1 MPRTTEGK
9 PGVSTAAGPGT
20 GDAPVSPAAE
30 TLGGEDFRRL
40 LQSATTWLERNAAAV
55 DALNVF
61 PVPDGDT
68 GTNMLLTMRAALD
81 GARKVKGSAAGAVLK
96 GAAQGAV
103 MGARGNSGVIL
114 SQIVAG
120 IARSAGEHETCDGS
134 LLAAALAEGA
144 ATAYRAVS
152 RPVEGTILTVARLA
166 GDGAVAAAGQ
176 PPAGVP
182 LTCRYVMERA
192 HSAAREAVERT
203 PEQLPVLR
211 QSGVVDAGGEGY
223 RVILEGMALDLAG
236 ESLPESP
243 STTPHTGEG
252 ARAEGSVPLVLDAQD
267 GGEWGYC
274 TQFLIHGDALDVMRL
289 REDLQKIAE
298 STLVVGDESFVRVHG
313 HTENPGELLTFAVRH
328 GRLQRISIEDMDA
341 QHDAWLRNQVQST
354 EAAESPAEGEGPS
367 RSTPAPTVPLGT
379 VAVAPGSG
387 LADVL
392 RSLGAL
398 EIVPGGQTMN
408 PSAGELLEAARRS
421 GAETVILLP
430 NNGNVVSTAEHA
442 IGVAQNGSPRV
453 LVVPTRT
460 VPQGIAAQLAFDP
473 QSSPEEN
480 VAAMTGA
487 AGAVRTVEVT
497 RATRSVTIGELE
509 VGEGDVLGLLDD
521 KVVAAAA
528 EPLVA
533 ATRALDLASAGKAEL
548 ITVYRGEGPDEPQAT
563 AFVKAL
569 QGHYQG
575 AEIQLVYGGQPHYD
589 YMISVE

>member
-1 MPRTTEGK
+1 MPRATEKK
-9 PGVSTAAGPGT
+9 PGVSTAAGPGAV
-20 GDAPVSPAAE
+20 DAPVSPAAE

-68 GTNMLLTMRAALD
+68 GTNMLLTMRATLD

-114 SQIVAG
+114 SQIIAG
-120 IARSAGEHETCDGS
+120 IARGAGEHETCDGS

-289 REDLQKIAE
+289 RETSRRSPSRPWWWATSL
-298 STLVVGDESFVRVHG
+298 FVRVHG
-313 HTENPGELLTFAVRH
+313 HTENPGELLTFAVRY

-341 QHDAWLRNQVQST
+341 QHDAWLRNQVQT
-354 EAAESPAEGEGPS
+354 TESPAEAKARPHPPPPHRPPGDGRRGP
-367 RSTPAPTVPLGT
+367 R
-379 VAVAPGSG
+379 
-387 LADVL
+387 L
-392 RSLGAL
+392 R
-398 EIVPGGQTMN
+398 PGGRPAQ
-408 PSAGELLEAARRS
+408 PGRPGDRPRR
-421 GAETVILLP
+421 ADDE
-430 NNGNVVSTAEHA
+430 
-442 IGVAQNGSPRV
+442 
-453 LVVPTRT
+453 
-460 VPQGIAAQLAFDP
+460 PQRR
-473 QSSPEEN
+473 
-480 VAAMTGA
+480 GA
-487 AGAVRTVEVT
+487 AGGGPAQRGGDGDPAPQQRQRGQHRRARHRRGPGRLAPRPGRPHPHGPAGHRRPAGLRSPVPPRRRT
-497 RATRSVTIGELE
+497 S
-509 VGEGDVLGLLDD
+509 
-521 KVVAAAA
+521 
-528 EPLVA
+528 P
-533 ATRALDLASAGKAEL
+533 
-548 ITVYRGEGPDEPQAT
+548 P
-563 AFVKAL
+563 
-569 QGHYQG
+569 
-575 AEIQLVYGGQPHYD
+575 
-589 YMISVE
+589 

>member
-1 MPRTTEGK
+1 MPRATEVN
-9 PGVSTAAGPGT
+9 PGAAPAAG
-20 GDAPVSPAAE
+20 APVSPAAE

-68 GTNMLLTMRAALD
+68 GTNMLLTMRAAVD
-81 GARKVKGSAAGAVLK
+81 GARKVKGAAAGAVLK

-120 IARSAGEHETCDGS
+120 IARGTGEHETCDGS

-166 GDGAVAAAGQ
+166 GDGAVAAAGH
-176 PPAGVP
+176 PPTGVP
-182 LTCRYVMERA
+182 LTCNFVLERA
-192 HSAAREAVERT
+192 HGAAREAVERT

-211 QSGVVDAGGEGY
+211 QAGVVDAGGEGY
-223 RVILEGMALDLAG
+223 RVILEGMCLALRG

-252 ARAEGSVPLVLDAQD
+252 ARAGGDSPLVLDVQD

-274 TQFLIHGDALDVMRL
+274 TQFLIHGEALDVLQL

-313 HTENPGELLTFAVRH
+313 HTENPGELLTFAVRY

-341 QHDAWLRNQVQST
+341 QHDAWLRNQVQDTATAAAGGGES
-354 EAAESPAEGEGPS
+354 EAPPE
-367 RSTPAPTVPLGT
+367 APPTTVPLGT

-442 IGVAQNGSPRV
+442 IGVADNGSPRV

-497 RATRSVTIGELE
+497 RATRSVTIGDLA
-509 VGEGDVLGLLDD
+509 VGEGDFLGLLDD
-521 KVVAAAA
+521 KVVAASA

-533 ATRALDLASAGKAEL
+533 ATQALDLAGAEKAEL
-548 ITVYRGEGPDEPQAT
+548 ITVYRGEAPDGPEAA
-563 AFVKAL
+563 AFVEEL
-569 QGHYQG
+569 QGRYPG

>member
-1 MPRTTEGK
+1 MPRATDL
-9 PGVSTAAGPGT
+9 GPSLKG
-20 GDAPVSPAAE
+20 AAAE
-30 TLGGEDFRRL
+30 TPGATLGGEDFRRL

-120 IARSAGEHETCDGS
+120 IARGTGEHETCDGS

-313 HTENPGELLTFAVRH
+313 HTENPGELLTFAVRY

-341 QHDAWLRNQVQST
+341 QHDAWLRNQVQSTDT

-480 VAAMTGA
+480 VATMTGA

-497 RATRSVTIGELE
+497 RATRSATIGELE
-509 VGEGDVLGLLDD
+509 VGEGDILGLLDD

-533 ATRALDLASAGKAEL
+533 ATRALDLAGAGKAEL
-548 ITVYRGEGPDEPQAT
+548 ITVYRGEAPDEPEAA
-563 AFVKAL
+563 AFVEAL

>member
-1 MPRTTEGK
+1 MPRATERK
-9 PGVSTAAGPGT
+9 PGVSTAAGPGAV
-20 GDAPVSPAAE
+20 DAPVSPAAE

-68 GTNMLLTMRAALD
+68 GTNMLLTMRATLD

-114 SQIVAG
+114 SQIIAG
-120 IARSAGEHETCDGS
+120 IARGAGEHETCDGS

-313 HTENPGELLTFAVRH
+313 HTENPGELLTFAVRY

-341 QHDAWLRNQVQST
+341 QHDAWLRNQVQT
-354 EAAESPAEGEGPS
+354 TESPADGEGPS
-367 RSTPAPTVPLGT
+367 SPSTPAPTVPLGT

-473 QSSPEEN
+473 EASPEEN

-548 ITVYRGEGPDEPQAT
+548 ITVYRGEAPDEPQPPPSWRRSRGTTRGPRSSSST
-563 AFVKAL
+563 A
-569 QGHYQG
+569 G
-575 AEIQLVYGGQPHYD
+575 
-589 YMISVE
+589 SRTTTT